1 MSGGHWDSRHPV
13 CDNIIFNPQL
23 RRFGTEQLLPVY
35 EQVGPNS
42 SQSQDPLLLS
52 KPVTPKEPNTPHETD
67 RVIKTVALQG
77 GGNAQNQVEIT
88 QESDQ
93 EQSDSSIQ
101 SDEEAKPEKESISVT
116 SIDLQKESHGQPRD
130 LKKRKT
136 TNNTVESQSFKKF
149 KFNIRH

>member
-1 MSGGHWDSRHPV
+1 M
-13 CDNIIFNPQL
+13 
-23 RRFGTEQLLPVY
+23 
-35 EQVGPNS
+35 
-42 SQSQDPLLLS
+42 
-52 KPVTPKEPNTPHETD
+52 
-67 RVIKTVALQG
+67 QG